1 MGKQER
7 DKLGDW
13 DRYTLPY
20 VMWIANKYPLYG
32 TGNSTQY
39 SAMTYMTKES
49 KKEWIYIYVESK
61 KEWIYIYVCVCIYI
75 YMIHFAVPQKL
86 T

>member
-1 MGKQER
+1 MNIFTKQKQHHRHRKQTYGYQRGRGRER

-39 SAMTYMTKES
+39 SAMTYMGKGS
-49 KKEWIYIYVESK
+49 KI
-61 KEWIYIYVCVCIYI
+61 
-75 YMIHFAVPQKL
+75 
-86 T
+86 

>member
-39 SAMTYMTKES
+39 SAMTYMGKGS
-49 KKEWIYIYVESK
+49 KI
-61 KEWIYIYVCVCIYI
+61 
-75 YMIHFAVPQKL
+75 
-86 T
+86 

>member
-1 MGKQER
+1 MKYVTN
-7 DKLGDW
+7 KNLLGS
-13 DRYTLPY
+13 TE
-20 VMWIANKYPLYG
+20 
-32 TGNSTQY
+32 NSAQY
-39 SAMTYMTKES
+39 SVMTYMTKES

-61 KEWIYIYVCVCIYI
+61 KEWIYIYVCVCVYI